1 VQTCFAKNVPIV
13 VVSEKDSSMGIK
25 TKFSAAAAKIT
36 LGDQPIENTA
46 TSMAEAFIKI
56 LSDQGFEINAVE
68 VKRWC
73 EYQYK
78 RRYQYYAQLKL
89 GEEHKHTVSTIKP
102 DYVIA
107 NFRTYMNNWYDE
119 HRKWLRAMS

>member
-1 VQTCFAKNVPIV
+1 
-13 VVSEKDSSMGIK
+13 MRIK
-25 TKFSAAAAKIT
+25 TKFSTAAAKIT

-46 TSMAEAFIKI
+46 AGMAEAFIKI

-73 EYQYK
+73 EFQYR
-78 RRYQYYAQLKL
+78 RRYQYHAQKPLKL
-89 GEEHKHTVSTIKP
+89 GEEQKYTVNAIKAN
-102 DYVIA
+102 YVIA